1 VTVPV
6 RFRRTWAGVLALLVM
21 FLPPSTCSSAPLA
34 LVESTPGTDASVP
47 APAQLVLRF
56 DEPIDRSRCSVLL
69 VGGPRNTSVLLLRA
83 EPDNRPD
90 VLVYLL
96 GRLEPGPYKAQ
107 WKIRSTGGRELEGV
121 LTFTVVGP
129 GAPR

>member
-1 VTVPV
+1 VTVSV
-6 RFRRTWAGVLALLVM
+6 RLERKWAGALASLALFV
-21 FLPPSTCSSAPLA
+21 LPATSSGAPLA

-47 APAQLVLRF
+47 PPAQLVLRF
-56 DEPIDRSRCSVLL
+56 DEPVDRSRCSVLL
-69 VGGPRNTSVLLLRA
+69 VGGPRGTSVLLLRA
-83 EPDNRPD
+83 EPGARPD
-90 VLVYLL
+90 VLVYPL
-96 GRLEPGPYKAQ
+96 GRLEPGSYKAT